1 MTTRSSI
8 SCPSTLHS
16 NLYKSLSS
24 WVPILGVRKWFPF
37 LENGNHFLTPTWV
50 DFLRVL
56 LFKVFYAWFGD
67 QILTPSMGA
76 NFLKYVTPISGTKS
90 DPQNWDPSSTFFW
103 PVSVT
108 YRTLLES
115 IL

>member
-8 SCPSTLHS
+8 SWPSILHS

-24 WVPILGVRKWFPF
+24 WVPILWVRKWFPF

-56 LFKVFYAWFGD
+56 LFKVFYAWFGN

-76 NFLKYVTPISGTKS
+76 NFLKYVTPFRAPNLTPKTGTH
-90 DPQNWDPSSTFFW
+90 PPLFFG
-103 PVSVT
+103 P
-108 YRTLLES
+108 
-115 IL
+115 